1 LSSTQKN
8 ISSSKENISNN
19 KGNFGK
25 ILESPFNVQ
34 EGKLFFYKDGKE
46 DSLDITSNTVCT
58 SDEKII
64 YLLLKEG
71 WKIVEKN

>member
-8 ISSSKENISNN
+8 ISQSKENISDDKNSI
-19 KGNFGK
+19 GRF
-25 ILESPFNVQ
+25 LESPFNVG

-46 DSLDITSNTVCT
+46 NSLDVNSNVVCT
-58 SDEKII
+58 DDEEVIS
-64 YLLLKEG
+64 LLLKEG

>member
-8 ISSSKENISNN
+8 ISNDKEKISSGKNN
-19 KGNFGK
+19 LGK
-25 ILESPFNVQ
+25 FLESPFNVQ
-34 EGKLFFYKDGKE
+34 DGKLFFYKDGKE

-71 WKIVEKN
+71 WKVVEKN

>member
-8 ISSSKENISNN
+8 ISSSKENISSD
-19 KGNFGK
+19 KSDEKF
-25 ILESPFNVQ
+25 LESPFNVQ